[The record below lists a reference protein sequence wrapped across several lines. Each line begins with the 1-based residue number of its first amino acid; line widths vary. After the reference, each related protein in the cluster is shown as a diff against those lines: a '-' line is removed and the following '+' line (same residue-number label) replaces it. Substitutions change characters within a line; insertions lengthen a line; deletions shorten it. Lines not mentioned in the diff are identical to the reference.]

1 MKDDGGTL
9 AIKISNGKLDQDPPQ
24 FEITVSD
31 TGPGIPD
38 DLRDHIFKPF
48 VSNSPG
54 GTGLGL
60 AITQRIITAHRG
72 SINVN
77 SFPGGTVF
85 TISLPA
91 LSIEE
96 R

>member
-1 MKDDGGTL
+1 MKDTGGTL
-9 AIKISNGKLDQDPPQ
+9 AIKISKGKTDTDPPQ
-24 FEITVSD
+24 LQITVSD
-31 TGPGIPD
+31 TGTGIPEEI
-38 DLRDHIFKPF
+38 RDKIFRPF
-48 VSNSPG
+48 VTTSPE

-72 SINVN
+72 LITVD

-91 LSIEE
+91 YISEGV
-96 R
+96 